1 MRADSITTLPL
12 GQIAPRQYR
21 ECRSERAKMSSPIRI
36 RMGGYGPP
44 STGFSKSLKL
54 IGDKLELQ
62 FGKIVTVEYVF
73 NVMDHGHKAEDILT
87 LVEDG
92 SMTLGY
98 QSSSYLTDRVPELG
112 FVDLPFLFSSNAQAR
127 SAMDGELGGFL
138 ARKTEERVNYRILGW
153 FENGFRQISNR
164 LRPIHLPSDMQGMK
178 IRVLPSEVHRRT
190 FELLGAIAMRMD
202 LTEAIAM
209 IKAGTLDAQ
218 ENPLANTVTYGV
230 HKFHKF
236 HTLSNH
242 FYISRP
248 IFLHRPSFE
257 AWPEDL
263 KRAMQG
269 AVKEAVAYQRKLAA
283 EENDQSY
290 KAIEA
295 EGCEN
300 NALTPGEHDAFV
312 AAVQPL
318 LGEARKT
325 YGDEMFRMIPKV

>member
-1 MRADSITTLPL
+1 
-12 GQIAPRQYR
+12 
-21 ECRSERAKMSSPIRI
+21 MSNPIKI

-54 IGDKLELQ
+54 IGDKFEAR
-62 FGKIVTVEYVF
+62 FGNDVAIEYVF
-73 NVMDHGHKAEDILT
+73 NIMDHGHKAEDILT

-127 SAMDGELGGFL
+127 GAMDGTLGEFL

-153 FENGFRQISNR
+153 FENGFRHISNR
-164 LRPIHLPSDMQGMK
+164 LRPIHLPADMKGMK
-178 IRVLPSEVHRRT
+178 IRVLPSEIHKRT

-209 IKAGTLDAQ
+209 IEAGTLDAQ

-248 IFLHRPSFE
+248 IFLHRTSFE
-257 AWPEDL
+257 SWPQDL
-263 KRAMQG
+263 QRAMR
-269 AVKEAVAYQRKLAA
+269 AAASEAVTHQRKLAV
-283 EENDQSY
+283 EEHEQSR
-290 KAIEA
+290 KALEA
-295 EGCEN
+295 EGCQI
-300 NALTPGEHDAFV
+300 NALTPAEHDAFV

-318 LGEARKT
+318 LAEARKT
-325 YGDEMFRMIPKV
+325 YGEAMFRMVPKA

>member
-1 MRADSITTLPL
+1 M
-12 GQIAPRQYR
+12 GN
-21 ECRSERAKMSSPIRI
+21 PIKI

-54 IGDKLELQ
+54 IGDKLEAR
-62 FGKIVTVEYVF
+62 FGNDVAIEYVF
-73 NVMDHGHKAEDILT
+73 NIMDHGHKAEDILT

-127 SAMDGELGGFL
+127 GAMDGTLGEFL

-153 FENGFRQISNR
+153 FENGFRHISNR
-164 LRPIHLPSDMQGMK
+164 LRPIHLPADMKGMK
-178 IRVLPSEVHRRT
+178 IRVLPSEIHKRT

-209 IKAGTLDAQ
+209 IEAGTLDAQ

-248 IFLHRPSFE
+248 IFLHRTSFE
-257 AWPEDL
+257 SWPQDL
-263 KRAMQG
+263 QRAMR
-269 AVKEAVAYQRKLAA
+269 AAASEAVTHQRKLAV
-283 EENDQSY
+283 EEHEQSR
-290 KAIEA
+290 KALEA
-295 EGCEN
+295 EGCQI
-300 NALTPGEHDAFV
+300 NALTPAEHDAFV

-318 LGEARKT
+318 LAEARKT
-325 YGDEMFRMIPKV
+325 YGEAMFRMVPKA

>member
-1 MRADSITTLPL
+1 
-12 GQIAPRQYR
+12 
-21 ECRSERAKMSSPIRI
+21 MSNPIKI

-54 IGDKLELQ
+54 IGDKLEAR
-62 FGKIVTVEYVF
+62 FGNDVAIEYVF
-73 NVMDHGHKAEDILT
+73 NIMDHGHKAEDILT

-127 SAMDGELGGFL
+127 GAMDGTLGEFL

-153 FENGFRQISNR
+153 FENGFRHISNR
-164 LRPIHLPSDMQGMK
+164 LRPIHLPADMKGMK
-178 IRVLPSEVHRRT
+178 IRVLPSEIHKRT

-209 IKAGTLDAQ
+209 IEAGTLDAQ

-248 IFLHRPSFE
+248 IFLHRTSFE
-257 AWPEDL
+257 SWPQDL
-263 KRAMQG
+263 QRAMR
-269 AVKEAVAYQRKLAA
+269 AAASEAVTHQRKLAV
-283 EENDQSY
+283 EEHEQSR
-290 KAIEA
+290 KALEA
-295 EGCEN
+295 EGCQI
-300 NALTPGEHDAFV
+300 NALTPAEHDAFV

-318 LGEARKT
+318 LAEARKT
-325 YGDEMFRMIPKV
+325 YGEAMFRMVPKA

>member
-1 MRADSITTLPL
+1 
-12 GQIAPRQYR
+12 
-21 ECRSERAKMSSPIRI
+21 MSKPIQI

-54 IGDKLELQ
+54 IGDKLEAQ
-62 FGKIVTVEYVF
+62 FGKDVAVEYVF
-73 NVMDHGHKAEDILT
+73 NIMDHGHKAEDILT
-87 LVEDG
+87 LVENG
-92 SMTLGY
+92 EITLGY

-127 SAMDGELGGFL
+127 AAMDGALGDFL
-138 ARKTEERVNYRILGW
+138 ARKTEERINYRILGW
-153 FENGFRQISNR
+153 FENGFRHISNR
-164 LRPIHLPSDMQGMK
+164 LRPIHLPVDMKGMK
-178 IRVLPSEVHRRT
+178 IRVLPSEIHRRT
-190 FELLGAIAMRMD
+190 FDLLGAVAMRMD

-209 IKAGTLDAQ
+209 IKARTLDAQ

-236 HTLSNH
+236 HTLSYH

-257 AWPEDL
+257 GWPESL
-263 KRAMQG
+263 RSAMQM
-269 AVKEAVAYQRKLAA
+269 AVNEAVAFQRKLAV
-283 EENDQSY
+283 EEHDESY

-295 EGCEN
+295 EGCEI
-300 NALTPGEHDAFV
+300 NALTAKEHEAFV

-318 LGEARKT
+318 LADARTT
-325 YGDEMFRMIPKV
+325 YGDVIFKMVPKV